1 MNKTALLLIDIQ
13 MEYFPGGAL
22 PLHNP
27 EAATRKAQALL
38 NTFREQSQ
46 SIVHIQH
53 EMTEANAPFFKPGTA
68 GQKTHPLVAPC
79 ATETVLT
86 KKTPNSFYQ
95 TELLSVLKDSGVE
108 ELVLC
113 GMMTH
118 QCVNHTARA
127 AKELGFK
134 VTVISDACTTREH
147 TYGNN
152 VIPATQM
159 HNAHIAGLE
168 GFIATIYS
176 TEQYI
181 ALYDEASVV

>member
-22 PLHNP
+22 PLQNP
-27 EAATRKAQALL
+27 EAATRKARALL

-68 GQKTHPLVAPC
+68 GQKIHPLVVPSAN
-79 ATETVLT
+79 EIVLT
-86 KKTPNSFYQ
+86 KHTPNSFYQ
-95 TELLSVLKDSGVE
+95 TELLSLLKESDID

-134 VTVISDACTTREH
+134 VSVISDACATLEH
-147 TYGNN
+147 IYGNN

-168 GFIATIYS
+168 GFIAAIYS
-176 TEQYI
+176 TGRYI
-181 ALYDEASVV
+181 ALYDKASEV